1 MTLTLE
7 KDHQDQGEREK
18 YLFSEYFTS
27 QFLFFRSNLSSQLC
41 INSKKQRYNRWCLSD
56 EKFPI
61 KLNREME
68 YLIGSEFNQI
78 YLFT

>member
-41 INSKKQRYNRWCLSD
+41 INSKKDRN
-56 EKFPI
+56 KGT
-61 KLNREME
+61 
-68 YLIGSEFNQI
+68 IGGAFRMRNFQ
-78 YLFT
+78 